1 MYGVGQS
8 PPRRRG
14 PLVIVGVAVLVLVLI
29 GLFIGFYSLVL
40 NNDDNETPTPTT
52 ESTALAQE
60 GTATQEQPEI
70 APTDTATSV
79 PVPAT
84 ATTRPTAPA
93 TNTAQP
99 TATLKPPP
107 EVITTGVRARV
118 NISDGLA
125 INLRDLPTLSGSVV
139 ITQLVAGSEVDVIG
153 GPEDE
158 ADLRWWSVDGGK
170 ERLGWVVE
178 GYGGETWLVPVGWSD
193 ELPPIS
199 PPAPTVTPTVSAPEA
214 TPVETETATPT
225 LEPTVTA
232 EATAEATAAVTATAT
247 PALTPTATVE
257 GEIPSPQIGGRVR
270 VTTRYE
276 FVNLRSGPGLGAE
289 TIGQL
294 ADATIASVLEGPEE
308 ADDITWWKVDDGQG
322 NTGWAAER
330 VGKEVLLVPVP

>member
-14 PLVIVGVAVLVLVLI
+14 PLVIIGVVVLVLVLI
-29 GLFIGFYSLVL
+29 GLFYGFYSLVL
-40 NNDDNETPTPTT
+40 NNGDNGAPTPTA

-84 ATTRPTAPA
+84 ATTRPTALP
-93 TNTAQP
+93 TNTAQATP
-99 TATLKPPP
+99 TLKPPP

-139 ITQLVAGSEVDVIG
+139 ITQLVAGSEVDVID

-158 ADLRWWSVDGGK
+158 ADLRWWNVDGGK
-170 ERLGWVVE
+170 DRLGWVVE

-199 PPAPTVTPTVSAPEA
+199 PPMPTVTPTVSAPEA
-214 TPVETETATPT
+214 TPVVTQTATPT
-225 LEPTVTA
+225 LEPT
-232 EATAEATAAVTATAT
+232 ATAEVTATAT

-257 GEIPSPQIGGRVR
+257 GEIPSPQIGDRVQ

-276 FVNLRSGPGLGAE
+276 YVNLRSGPGLDAE

-294 ADATIASVLEGPEE
+294 ANATIATVLEGPEE
-308 ADDITWWKVDDGQG
+308 ADAITWWKVDDGQG

-330 VGKEVLLVPVP
+330 VGTEVLLVPVP